1 MLLGRTR
8 GRLARFSLERSITF
22 EELAVVGEVSAEL
35 DVELLLVELGES
47 GSMNL
52 LSEPSL
58 VDVDEEDEEERDED
72 LGLLIAVLR
81 GRTVMQVVAR
91 GVREV
96 VQVVVMAVIG
106 VVVPLSLI
114 LLSLLRTLQQVPL
127 SISSLAKQGVK
138 LSLSNEVV
146 GNLCS

>member
-58 VDVDEEDEEERDED
+58 VDVDEEDEEEREED